1 MIKRKTIIEKNR
13 CYKSVN
19 NDEDIKMIK
28 TLKNGQVKSTRIFI
42 NESVS
47 VPIIIG
53 WGINEK
59 T

>member
-13 CYKSVN
+13 CQKSVN

-28 TLKNGQVKSTRIFI
+28 TLKNAKVKSTRIFT

>member
-13 CYKSVN
+13 CQKSVN